1 VFAPFFLSE
10 DIQAPGKNVFY
21 KVSPNI
27 VDFIAMN
34 GLTLAQLRSIDAVV
48 SEGSPQAA
56 ALRLGRT
63 HPTLHT
69 AIINVERQIGFPLFD
84 RTGYRMVLTPA
95 GEAFLARA
103 RRVLTEMAD
112 LQVYAAQL
120 AAGEE
125 SELRVVIGDLSP
137 LPEMLQLLRGFFDG
151 RPATRLHLQF
161 AAISGPWELLLE
173 DRTDLILH
181 HVDQSDPRFETIN
194 LRPVRLIPVAA
205 PNFLPFPIEEA
216 SPERMREMVQ
226 CVIRDSAQNLPE
238 RSYYVIEGARTCTV
252 SDQLMKKEV
261 ILQSLGWGHM
271 PDFLVDAELRE
282 GRLISLANGYFGGG
296 VIELVA
302 ARRSGR
308 AHGPAASAL
317 WRLLQASAASTL
329 SGKP

>member
-1 VFAPFFLSE
+1 M
-10 DIQAPGKNVFY
+10 Y
-21 KVSPNI
+21 
-27 VDFIAMN
+27 

-48 SEGSPQAA
+48 SEGSLQAA

-69 AIINVERQIGFPLFD
+69 AITNVERQIGFPLFD
-84 RTGYRMVLTPA
+84 RAGYRMVLTPA

-137 LPEMLQLLRGFFDG
+137 LPEMLRLLRDFFEG

-173 DRTDLILH
+173 GGADLILH
-181 HVDQSDPRFETIN
+181 HVDQSDPRFETIE
-194 LRPVRLIPVAA
+194 LRHVRLIPVVA
-205 PNFLPFPIEEA
+205 PNFLSFPVEEA
-216 SPERMREMVQ
+216 SPERMRDLVQ
-226 CVIRDSAQNLPE
+226 CVIRDSAQNLPA
-238 RSYYVIEGARTCTV
+238 RNYYVIQGARTCTV

-261 ILQSLGWGHM
+261 ILQGLGWGHM
-271 PDFLVDAELRE
+271 PDFLVDAELRD
-282 GRLISLANGYFGGG
+282 GRLLSLANGYFRGG

-302 ARRSGR
+302 ARRAGR
-308 AHGPAASAL
+308 VHGPAASAL
-317 WRLLQASAASTL
+317 WRLLQASAAST
-329 SGKP
+329 SITARSIGGFWPMPR